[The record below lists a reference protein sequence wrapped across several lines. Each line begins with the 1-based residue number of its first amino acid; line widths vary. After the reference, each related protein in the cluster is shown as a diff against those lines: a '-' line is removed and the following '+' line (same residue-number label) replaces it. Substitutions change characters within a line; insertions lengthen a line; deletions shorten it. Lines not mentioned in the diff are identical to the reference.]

1 MNGRI
6 ARLVVLYAVFA
17 AAWILFSDRLVSL
30 LWSDPELVVTAS
42 TVKGWAFV
50 AVTSLLLWIALRRFA
65 RSSADEQASVPIRS
79 LLHTEGIGSRL
90 LPFSLLAMALLA
102 VGYGS
107 AVLTVREREAQESRR
122 LEAVADLKVGQVSM
136 WLEERRSDV
145 RAVAG
150 DPGLGAMYE
159 QWVSHKEPAVRAR
172 MLERLDALRSAYGY
186 ARVAI
191 LNGSGDAV
199 LSSSGGDFVPA
210 TVLRDTVRQALRE
223 GREVDTD
230 FYRDEADRDVPVR
243 LDFVA
248 PLRTVAG
255 GTPLAIVLQ
264 VDPAR
269 FLFAYLQGW
278 PGPSRTAE
286 TLLFRREGNDLQF
299 ITPLRHQPGLPLSV
313 RVALSRH
320 DMLAVIV
327 SEHPERRGV
336 ALEAADYRGTRV
348 VGVGRGVPGTDWT
361 LVAKVDAEEMYE
373 GSRRQVWWIAMA
385 AGFALFSIGVA
396 AVLLLQRRELLQTRL
411 REEAQGKQLR
421 GLQLLDA
428 IADGSTDAI
437 FAKDEQGHYLFF
449 NRAAV
454 RITGKDEEQVLGHD
468 DSVLFPADEVRALRA
483 LERAVMASGAVS
495 TNVESVSTVAGVR
508 SFLTT
513 RGPLYGSGGE
523 LIGVFGISR
532 DITELRRDEGALRE
546 REEIFS
552 AIVNQAVDG
561 IVLLDTESL
570 RFVEF
575 NDAACRGLGYSR
587 EVFAGITVQDIQAE
601 LAPEA
606 IIRRVREISVSQ
618 EAVTYDSRHRRADGS
633 VLEVELSYRALE
645 IRGRSYLAGIWRDTS
660 DRRKA
665 AEELLKLSLAVEQ
678 SPASVIITNL
688 EGRIEYVNRA
698 FLDGVGYALGE
709 VVGQRA
715 GFIKSG
721 ETPPETYQSLWAA
734 LREGQPWEGEFIN
747 RRRDGV
753 LRVEFARVSPIVQPD
768 GRISHYLS
776 VQEDITGRKQVEEEL
791 ASYRDHLEQ
800 LVAERTRQLEET
812 NLILSQRSAELEA
825 AREASDA
832 ANRAK
837 SAFLANM
844 SHEIRTP
851 MNAIIGLTHL
861 LRRSVGDVE
870 AQTRLQKVSDA
881 ADHLLSIIND
891 ILDISKIE
899 AGKLSLDESEFNLE
913 DVVRKACALV
923 ADRAHQK
930 GLELVV
936 DMGGVP
942 TMLRGDPTRLGQML
956 VNYLGNAVKFTDAG
970 VILLRARSDDE
981 STDTVQIRFDVID
994 TGIGIDPDAMGRLFK
1009 PFEQA
1014 DGSTTRRFGGT
1025 GLGLAITGHLARL
1038 MGGQAGVESEPGQ
1051 GSTFWLTARLG
1062 KADRPVPP
1070 AAVMP
1075 PIRVLVVDDLPESR
1089 DALAA
1094 MLSRLG
1100 ARVITCESGLAA
1112 LTVLAAA
1119 EREGDGFE
1127 LVLLDG
1133 HMPEMDGF
1141 QTARRLAAMSLAHP
1155 PRCILLTLGDDPAQR
1170 DEAVRLGAVAVLAK
1184 PVTLSSL
1191 HDVIQASLERGMRA
1205 VSGMAG
1211 EQPDEATLARDY
1223 RGARV
1228 LLVEDSRINQEVAMS
1243 LLESVGLKV
1252 DLADNGAMA
1261 VERVGGTG
1269 YDLILMDMQMPVMDG
1284 VEATMAIRQRG
1295 CSVPIVAMTANA
1307 FGEDRQRCLDVGMN
1321 DHLPKPVDPAMLYA
1335 KLLQWL
1341 PRRARQAEAGV
1352 AVVPD
1357 IRASLDQVP
1366 GLDVAYG
1373 LKNLRGRI
1381 PNYLRLLR
1389 KYADG
1394 HGKDADRVRA
1404 ELVAGHME
1412 EARRLAHSLKGVAGM
1427 IGVPGVQALAA
1438 ELEIAIRDEQ
1448 DHATIEAL
1456 VARVDEAQSATVT
1469 AIRALPVVDEK
1480 TAKGPEP
1487 AADEPASNTAVV
1499 NEALLKLEA
1508 LLAEDNVAAT
1518 RVARELGDVV
1528 KVALGADWPR
1538 FERELAA
1545 YDFPSALGT
1554 LRARKS

>member
-6 ARLVVLYAVFA
+6 ARVVFLYAVFA
-17 AAWILFSDRLVSL
+17 AGWILFSDRLVSQ
-30 LWSDPELVVTAS
+30 LWADPELVAAAS
-42 TVKGWAFV
+42 TAKGWAFV
-50 AVTSLLLWIALRRFA
+50 AVTSLLLWVALQRFA
-65 RSSADEQASVPIRS
+65 RSSAEEQASASIRS
-79 LLHTEGIGSRL
+79 LLGSEGIGSRL

-122 LEAVADLKVGQVSM
+122 LEAVADLKVGQISM
-136 WLEERRSDV
+136 WLEERRADV
-145 RAVAG
+145 RAAAG
-150 DPGLGAMYE
+150 NPGFGAMYE
-159 QWVSHKEPAVRAR
+159 QWMREKDPALRAG
-172 MLERLDALRSAYGY
+172 MLESLEALRSAYGY

-191 LNGSGDAV
+191 LDGRGEPV
-199 LSSSGGDFVPA
+199 LSSGGDFVPA
-210 TVLRDTVRQALRE
+210 TVLRDTVRQALRSGHE
-223 GREVDTD
+223 ADTG
-230 FYRDEADRDVPVR
+230 FYRDDGDPDVPVR

-255 GTPLAIVLQ
+255 AMPLAIVLQ

-286 TLLFRREGNDLQF
+286 TLLFRRDGSDLQF
-299 ITPLRHQPGLPLSV
+299 ITPLRHLAGPPLSV
-313 RVALSRH
+313 RIPLSRR
-320 DMLAVIV
+320 DALAVIV
-327 SEHPERRGV
+327 TEHAERRGV
-336 ALEAADYRGTRV
+336 AFEAADYRDVQV

-373 GSRRQVWWIAMA
+373 GSRRQIWWIAMA
-385 AGFALFSIGVA
+385 VGFALFSIGGA
-396 AVLLLQRRELLQTRL
+396 TALLLQRRELLQTRL

-437 FAKDEQGHYLFF
+437 FAKDAQGHYLFF
-449 NRAAV
+449 NRAAARV
-454 RITGKDEEQVLGHD
+454 TGRDEDQVLGHD
-468 DSVLFPADEVRALRA
+468 DSTLFPADEVRTLRA
-483 LERAVMASGAVS
+483 VEQAVMASGSV
-495 TNVESVSTVAGVR
+495 TTGVESVTTVAGVR

-513 RGPLYGSGGE
+513 RGPLRDASGAV
-523 LIGVFGISR
+523 IGVFGISR
-532 DITELRRDEGALRE
+532 DITELRRDEEALRE

-561 IVLLDTESL
+561 IVLLDTETL

-575 NDAACRGLGYSR
+575 NEAACRGLGYSR
-587 EVFAGITVQDIQAE
+587 EVFAGMTVQDIQAE
-601 LAPEA
+601 LASGE
-606 IIRRVREISVSQ
+606 IVRRIHEISVSH
-618 EAVTYDSRHRRADGS
+618 EAVTFDSRHRCADGS
-633 VLEVELSYRALE
+633 LREVELSYRALE

-660 DRRKA
+660 DRRRA

-678 SPASVIITNL
+678 SPASVIITDL

-698 FLDGVGYALGE
+698 FLDGVGYALDE
-709 VVGQRA
+709 VLGQRA

-721 ETPPETYQSLWAA
+721 ETPPETYRTMWAA
-734 LREGQPWEGEFIN
+734 LRAGQPWEGEFIN

-753 LRVEFARVSPIVQPD
+753 LRVECARVSPIVQPD

-870 AQTRLQKVSDA
+870 AQARLQKVSDA

-956 VNYLGNAVKFTDAG
+956 VNYMGNAVKFTDAG
-970 VILLRARSDDE
+970 VILLQARSDDE
-981 STDTVQIRFDVID
+981 SPDSVLIRFDVRD
-994 TGIGIDPDAMGRLFK
+994 TGIGIDSDVMGRLFK

-1038 MGGQAGVESEPGQ
+1038 MGGQAGVESEPGA
-1051 GSTFWLTARLG
+1051 GSTFWLTARLR
-1062 KADRPVPP
+1062 KADRPLPPVATVPS
-1070 AAVMP
+1070 V
-1075 PIRVLVVDDLPESR
+1075 RVLIVDDLRESR

-1100 ARVITCESGLAA
+1100 ARVITCESGMAA

-1119 EREGDGFE
+1119 EQEGDGFG

-1133 HMPEMDGF
+1133 RMPDMDGL
-1141 QTARRLAAMSLAHP
+1141 QTARRLAAMNLTHP
-1155 PRCILLTLGDDPAQR
+1155 PRCILLTLGDDPVQR
-1170 DEAVRLGAVAVLAK
+1170 EEAARLDGLAVLAK

-1191 HDVIQASLERGMRA
+1191 QDVIQASLERDIRVVPGTAR
-1205 VSGMAG
+1205 
-1211 EQPDEATLARDY
+1211 EQLDEAMLTRAH

-1261 VERVGGTG
+1261 VEKVGTAE
-1269 YDLILMDMQMPVMDG
+1269 YELILMDMQMPVMDG
-1284 VEATMAIRQRG
+1284 IEATMAIRQRG

-1307 FGEDRQRCLDVGMN
+1307 FGEDRQRCLDAGMN
-1321 DHLPKPVDPAMLYA
+1321 DHLSKPVDPAMLYA

-1341 PRRARQAEAGV
+1341 PRRPRQSDPGV
-1352 AVVPD
+1352 LVVPD
-1357 IRASLDQVP
+1357 IRAALDQVP

-1394 HGKDADRVRA
+1394 HGKDADRIRA
-1404 ELVAGHME
+1404 ELGAGNMA

-1438 ELEIAIRDEQ
+1438 ELEMAIRDEHDQ
-1448 DHATIEAL
+1448 ASVEAL
-1456 VARVDEAQSATVT
+1456 LARVDEAQSATVG
-1469 AIRALPVVDEK
+1469 AILALPEGDEK
-1480 TAKGPEP
+1480 
-1487 AADEPASNTAVV
+1487 AADSAPSATDEPVRDMAAQH
-1499 NEALLKLEA
+1499 EALVKLEA

-1545 YDFPSALGT
+1545 FDFPAALGT

>member
-1 MNGRI
+1 MSRRI
-6 ARLVVLYAVFA
+6 ARMVFLYAAFGS
-17 AAWILFSDRLVSL
+17 AWILFSDRLVSL

-42 TVKGWAFV
+42 TLKGWFFV
-50 AVTSLLLWIALRRFA
+50 AVTSLLLWGVLHRFAKKAADEGPPLSILSQLRR
-65 RSSADEQASVPIRS
+65 
-79 LLHTEGIGSRL
+79 EGVGSRL
-90 LPFSLLAMALLA
+90 LPFSLFALALVA

-107 AVLTVREREAQESRR
+107 AVLTLRDREVQESRR

-136 WLEERRSDV
+136 WLEERRADV
-145 RAVAG
+145 RAIAG
-150 DPGLGAMYE
+150 DTGFGAVYE
-159 QWVSHKEPAVRAR
+159 QWLRQKDPALRAS
-172 MLERLDALRSAYGY
+172 MLERLEALRSAYGY
-186 ARVAI
+186 ARVAV
-191 LNGSGDAV
+191 LNGRGDVV
-199 LSSSGGDFVPA
+199 LSSGGDFIPA
-210 TVLRDTVRQALRE
+210 PVLRDTVRRVLRE
-223 GREVDTD
+223 GGEADTN
-230 FYRDEADRDVPVR
+230 FYREEGQSDVPVH

-248 PLRTVAG
+248 PLKTVAG
-255 GTPLAIVLQ
+255 GTPLTIVLQ

-286 TLLFRREGNDLQF
+286 TLLFQRNGNDLLL
-299 ITPLRHQPGLPLSV
+299 ITPLRHLAGPSMTVRIPLS
-313 RVALSRH
+313 RSDA
-320 DMLAVIV
+320 LAVIV
-327 SEHPERRGV
+327 TEHPERRGV
-336 ALEAADYRGTRV
+336 AFEAQDYRGMPV

-361 LVAKVDAEEMYE
+361 LVAKVDADEMYE
-373 GSRRQVWWIAMA
+373 GARRQVLWIALA
-385 AGFALFSIGVA
+385 VGFALFSTGGA
-396 AVLLLQRRELLQTRL
+396 AVLLVQRHELQRTRL

-421 GLQLLDA
+421 ALQLLDA

-437 FAKDEQGHYLFF
+437 FAKDVQGHYLFF

-454 RITGKDEEQVLGHD
+454 RITGKYEEQVLDQD
-468 DSVLFPADEVRALRA
+468 DSVLFPADEVVTLRSV
-483 LERAVMASGAVS
+483 EREVMASGKVS
-495 TNVESVSTVAGVR
+495 TCVESVTTVEGVR
-508 SFLTT
+508 TFLTT
-513 RGPLYGSGGE
+513 RGPLQEAGGAV
-523 LIGVFGISR
+523 IGVFGISR
-532 DITELRRDEGALRE
+532 DITELRRDEEALRE

-561 IVLLDTESL
+561 IVLLDTQTL

-587 EVFAGITVQDIQAE
+587 ETFAGLSLQDIQADVS
-601 LAPEA
+601 PEE
-606 IIRRVREISVSQ
+606 IVRQVNDIRVSR
-618 EAVTYDSRHRRADGS
+618 EAVTFDSRHRRADGS
-633 VLEVELSYRALE
+633 VLDVELSYRSLD

-660 DRRKA
+660 DRRHA

-688 EGRIEYVNRA
+688 KGRIEYVNRA
-698 FLDGVGYALGE
+698 FLDGAGYALGE
-709 VVGQRA
+709 VIGQRA
-715 GFIKSG
+715 GFLKSG
-721 ETPPETYQSLWAA
+721 ETPPETYRALWVALGAGQS
-734 LREGQPWEGEFIN
+734 WEGEFIN
-747 RRRDGV
+747 RRRDGT
-753 LRVEFARVSPIVQPD
+753 LRVEFARVLPIVQPD
-768 GRISHYLS
+768 GHISHYLS

-791 ASYRDHLEQ
+791 ASHRDHLEQ

-861 LRRSVGDVE
+861 LRRSVEGAE
-870 AQTRLQKVSDA
+870 AQMRLQKVGDA

-899 AGKLSLDESEFNLE
+899 AGKLSLDEAEFNLE

-942 TMLRGDPTRLGQML
+942 TLLRGDPTRLGQML

-970 VILLRARSDDE
+970 VILLRARSDEE
-981 STDTVQIRFDVID
+981 SAESVQIRFDVSD
-994 TGIGIDPDAMGRLFK
+994 SGIGIEPDVMGRLFK

-1038 MGGQAGVESEPGQ
+1038 MGGQAGVESEPGH
-1051 GSTFWLTARLG
+1051 GSNFWLTARLG
-1062 KADRPVPP
+1062 KSDRAVS
-1070 AAVMP
+1070 AATRMLS
-1075 PIRVLVVDDLPESR
+1075 IRVLVVDDLRESR

-1094 MLSRLG
+1094 MLTALG
-1100 ARVITCESGLAA
+1100 ARVVTCESGQAA
-1112 LTVLAAA
+1112 LAVLAAA
-1119 EREGDGFE
+1119 ERDGDAFE
-1127 LVLLDG
+1127 VALLDG
-1133 HMPEMDGF
+1133 QMPDMDGF
-1141 QTARRLAAMSLAHP
+1141 QTAHHLADLNLDSP

-1170 DEAVRLGAVAVLAK
+1170 EAAMRLGAVAVLTK
-1184 PVTLSSL
+1184 PVTMSSL
-1191 HDVIQASLERGMRA
+1191 HDVIQAGLARGVRD
-1205 VSGMAG
+1205 VSGAAG
-1211 EQPDEATLARDY
+1211 EQPDEATLARHY

-1243 LLESVGLKV
+1243 LLENVGLQV

-1261 VERVGGTG
+1261 VDKLRAGA
-1269 YDLILMDMQMPVMDG
+1269 YALILMDMQMPVMDG
-1284 VEATMAIRQRG
+1284 VEATLAIRKLGSQ
-1295 CSVPIVAMTANA
+1295 VPIVAMTANA
-1307 FGEDRQRCLDVGMN
+1307 FGEDRQRCLDAGMN
-1321 DHLPKPVDPAMLYA
+1321 DHLPKPVDPPMLYA

-1341 PRRARQAEAGV
+1341 PRPGVQAGAGAATPAPDMRARLE
-1352 AVVPD
+1352 
-1357 IRASLDQVP
+1357 QVP

-1394 HGKDADRVRA
+1394 HGRDADHVRT
-1404 ELVAGHME
+1404 ELRAGNMA

-1438 ELEIAIRDEQ
+1438 ELEVAIRDEQ
-1448 DHATIEAL
+1448 ERASIEAL
-1456 VARVDEAQSATVT
+1456 IDRMDEAQSATVT
-1469 AIRALPVVDEK
+1469 AILALPHVEEK
-1480 TAKGPEP
+1480 AVGGYAAAEVGPQTAE
-1487 AADEPASNTAVV
+1487 VM
-1499 NEALLKLEA
+1499 EALARLDA

-1518 RVARELGDVV
+1518 RVVRELGDLV
-1528 KVALGADWPR
+1528 KLALGADWPR

-1545 YDFPSALGT
+1545 YDFPAALTT

>member
-1 MNGRI
+1 VHSRI
-6 ARLVVLYAVFA
+6 ARIVLLYAVFA
-17 AAWILFSDRLVSL
+17 AAWILFSDRLVSQ
-30 LWSDPELVVTAS
+30 LWADPELVVTAS
-42 TVKGWAFV
+42 TAKGWAFV
-50 AVTSLLLWIALRRFA
+50 AVTSLLLWFALRRFA
-65 RSSADEQASVPIRS
+65 QSQADVEASVSSRS
-79 LLHTEGIGSRL
+79 LLLTEGLGSHL
-90 LPFSLLAMALLA
+90 LPFLLLAMALVA
-102 VGYGS
+102 VGYGG
-107 AVLTVREREAQESRR
+107 AALTVRERETQESRR

-136 WLEERRSDV
+136 WLDERRADV
-145 RAVAG
+145 RAAAG
-150 DPGLGAMYE
+150 NLYFGTMYE
-159 QWVSHKEPAVRAR
+159 QWTGHEDPTLRAGV
-172 MLERLDALRSAYGY
+172 LERMDALRSAYGY

-191 LNGSGDAV
+191 LDGRGELV
-199 LSSSGGDFVPA
+199 LSSGSDFVPA
-210 TVLRDTVRQALRE
+210 TVLRETVMRVIRD
-223 GREVDTD
+223 GREADTG
-230 FYRDEADRDVPVR
+230 FYRDEGDRDVPVR

-248 PLRTVAG
+248 PLKGTAG
-255 GTPLAIVLQ
+255 AAPLAIVLQ

-286 TLLFRREGNDLQF
+286 TLLFRRDGNDLLF
-299 ITPLRHQPGLPLSV
+299 ITPLRHMAGPPLNVRIPLS
-313 RVALSRH
+313 RRDA
-320 DMLAVIV
+320 LAVIV
-327 SEHPERRGV
+327 TEHPERRGV
-336 ALEAADYRGTRV
+336 AFEAADYRGVPV

-385 AGFALFSIGVA
+385 VGFALFSIGGA
-396 AVLLLQRRELLQTRL
+396 AALLLQRRELRQTRL

-428 IADGSTDAI
+428 IADGSSDAI
-437 FAKDEQGHYLFF
+437 FAKDAQGHYLFF
-449 NRAAV
+449 NRAAA
-454 RITGKDEEQVLGHD
+454 RITGINEGQVLGHD
-468 DSVLFPADEVRALRA
+468 NSMLFPADEVRTLRA
-483 LERAVMASGAVS
+483 VEQAVMASGAVH
-495 TNVESVSTVAGVR
+495 TEVECFTTVDGVR

-513 RGPLYGSGGE
+513 RGPLRGEGGE
-523 LIGVFGISR
+523 VIGVFGISR
-532 DITELRRDEGALRE
+532 DITELRRDEEALRA

-561 IVLLDTESL
+561 IVLLDTETL

-575 NDAACRGLGYSR
+575 NDAACHGLGYSR
-587 EVFAGITVQDIQAE
+587 DVFAGMTVQDIQSE
-601 LAPEA
+601 LAAGA
-606 IIRRVREISVSQ
+606 IVRQVHEIRLSHD
-618 EAVTYDSRHRRADGS
+618 AVTFDSRHRCADGS
-633 VLEVELSYRALE
+633 LRDVELSYRAVE

-678 SPASVIITNL
+678 SPASVIITDL
-688 EGRIEYVNRA
+688 EGHIEYVNRA
-698 FLDGVGYALGE
+698 FLDGVGYALDE
-709 VVGQRA
+709 VLGRRA

-721 ETPPETYQSLWAA
+721 ETPPETFRAMWAA
-734 LREGQPWEGEFIN
+734 LRAGLPWEGEFIN

-753 LRVEFARVSPIVQPD
+753 LRVECARVSPIIQPD

-776 VQEDITGRKQVEEEL
+776 VQEDITRRKQVEEEL
-791 ASYRDHLEQ
+791 ARHRDHLEQ

-812 NLILSQRSAELEA
+812 NLILSLRSAELEA

-861 LRRSVGDVE
+861 LRRSVGDPE
-870 AQTRLQKVSDA
+870 AQARLQKVSDA

-970 VILLRARSDDE
+970 VILLRARSDEE
-981 STDTVQIRFDVID
+981 SPDSVVVRFEVSD
-994 TGIGIDPDAMGRLFK
+994 TGIGIESDVMGRLFK

-1038 MGGQAGVESEPGQ
+1038 MGGQAGVESEPGA
-1051 GSTFWLTARLG
+1051 GSTFWLTARLH

-1070 AAVMP
+1070 AVTMP
-1075 PIRVLVVDDLPESR
+1075 SIRVLIVDDLQASR

-1100 ARVITCESGLAA
+1100 AQVTTCESGMAA

-1119 EREGDGFE
+1119 EREGDGFA

-1133 HMPEMDGF
+1133 RMPDMDGL
-1141 QTARRLAAMSLAHP
+1141 QTARRLAAMNLTCP
-1155 PRCILLTLGDDPAQR
+1155 PRCILLTLGDDPVQR
-1170 DEAVRLGAVAVLAK
+1170 DEAARLGTLAVLAK

-1191 HDVIQASLERGMRA
+1191 HDVIQASLEREIRVVPGR
-1205 VSGMAG
+1205 AG
-1211 EQPDEATLARDY
+1211 EQPDEATLARYY

-1228 LLVEDSRINQEVAMS
+1228 LLVEDSRINQEVATS

-1252 DLADNGAMA
+1252 DLADNGALA
-1261 VERVGGTG
+1261 VEKVAGGG
-1269 YDLILMDMQMPVMDG
+1269 YELILMDMQMPVMDG
-1284 VEATMAIRQRG
+1284 LAATKAIRQG
-1295 CSVPIVAMTANA
+1295 GNSVPIVAMTANA
-1307 FGEDRQRCLDVGMN
+1307 FGEDRQRCLEAGMN

-1341 PRRARQAEAGV
+1341 PRHARQTDAGML
-1352 AVVPD
+1352 VVPD
-1357 IRASLDQVP
+1357 IRAALENVP

-1394 HGKDADRVRA
+1394 HGKDADRILA
-1404 ELVAGHME
+1404 ELVAGNMT

-1438 ELEIAIRDEQ
+1438 ELEMAIRDEQ
-1448 DHATIEAL
+1448 DRTSIEVL

-1469 AIRALPVVDEK
+1469 AILALPGADEK
-1480 TAKGPEP
+1480 AVASSPLAEEEHLRDTA
-1487 AADEPASNTAVV
+1487 AA
-1499 NEALLKLEA
+1499 NEALIKLEA

-1545 YDFPSALGT
+1545 YDFPAALGT